1 MKKLIL
7 LFILICNLLASN
19 INFIDV
25 KSKSSINFTNSEQQY
40 LKNKKQIT
48 MCVDPDWM
56 PFEKVENGK
65 HIGLASDYIKIIEKS
80 IDIPITLIQTKNWNE
95 SIQKAKNRECD
106 IFSMVPMIEER
117 KKYMDFTSS
126 YLDIPMVIATKTD
139 KHFIDNIEYILDKKI
154 GIVKSYSISNIL
166 KKQYPNINI
175 VDVESISDGLM
186 QVESG
191 KIFAF
196 IDNLATINYMIN
208 KNFLG
213 ILKVSGR
220 LGNRLQY
227 RVATRNDEPILN
239 TIFDKIIKNIDVA
252 TNEKIFTK
260 WVNSP
265 NKETIVDYALIWQIL
280 IVVFLVI
287 LIFIYRQYILN
298 KVNHKLH
305 ILVDEK
311 TKDLEDINKNLEM
324 LVEEKTKKLIENEKL
339 FAQQSK
345 LVAMGEMIGNIAHQW
360 RQPLSIIS
368 TASTGII
375 MHKKYDLLEEDKLI
389 ETCTSINE
397 NAQYLSKTIDDF
409 SNFIKGDRE
418 KTIFSLK
425 DGINSFL
432 SLVKGTIK
440 SNNISVVLD
449 LQENIKIDGYENELM
464 QCFINIFN
472 NAKDILVEKVEDNR
486 LIFISTFINKD
497 KVIIKIKDNGGGIP
511 EDIINKVFEPYFTTK
526 HQSQGTGLGLHMTY
540 NIIVDGMKG
549 TVEVNNIEYKHDL
562 VKYRG
567 AEFFIVL
574 SLN

>member
-1 MKKLIL
+1 
-7 LFILICNLLASN
+7 LASN